1 MIVQTVTKLGYYSE
15 ALDQTFDATIISY
28 TDGSY
33 TVKGVYGSEEDVLEV
48 TVDNE
53 NVIEGIPEVV
63 LTNYYYVE
71 DPYYYFHAGKYD
83 FCTYYV
89 KGTGYTGWEG
99 DAEEPCLWFYTYLYE
114 GENYVGA
121 GYDTVYWNK
130 ADASS
135 ISSSKAGASASDRI
149 TSLSGINYSQS
160 AKLPAGLYVK
170 NGKKVL
176 VTK

>member
-1 MIVQTVTKLGYYSE
+1 MSFYEITKLDRFIWTKYSQ
-15 ALDQTFDATIISY
+15 DDIF
-28 TDGSY
+28 
-33 TVKGVYGSEEDVLEV
+33 
-48 TVDNE
+48 
-53 NVIEGIPEVV
+53 VIACEGTLGE
-63 LTNYYYVE
+63 
-71 DPYYYFHAGKYD
+71 YD
-83 FCTYYV
+83 CCTYYG

-135 ISSSKAGASASDRI
+135 ISSPKAGASASDRI